1 MKRRIV
7 FRGYNL
13 KNKKWL
19 YGYYLVNR
27 GKHYIV
33 QDEVVDPFAEESDF
47 EVDPESVGQF
57 VGDYFN
63 KEVYE
68 GDIVQ
73 FTYSYGFFGENISKE
88 IGVITFN
95 PDTVLFYAK
104 SLNGDSFIEL
114 NFAKKLQQ
122 FSCDDFAYEVIGN
135 EYEENIKSFQSIEK
149 KVLDDWHKLDEEIFS
164 KQHELIMENRKR

>member
-1 MKRRIV
+1 MERTIK

-33 QDEVVDPFAEESDF
+33 QDEVVDPFAEKSDF
-47 EVDPESVGQF
+47 EVDPESVGQY
-57 VGDYFN
+57 VGDYKGNAIF
-63 KEVYE
+63 E
-68 GDIVQ
+68 GDMVEVVESDGYKSQYTGTVIYDIMDCRFNVVSKGRIIPL
-73 FTYSYGFFGENISKE
+73 TGEERCMAIGMERSCRFFYK
-88 IGVITFN
+88 
-95 PDTVLFYAK
+95 YK
-104 SLNGDSFIEL
+104 
-114 NFAKKLQQ
+114 
-122 FSCDDFAYEVIGN
+122 VIGN
-135 EYEENIKSFQSIEK
+135 DYEENIKGYLDIEK